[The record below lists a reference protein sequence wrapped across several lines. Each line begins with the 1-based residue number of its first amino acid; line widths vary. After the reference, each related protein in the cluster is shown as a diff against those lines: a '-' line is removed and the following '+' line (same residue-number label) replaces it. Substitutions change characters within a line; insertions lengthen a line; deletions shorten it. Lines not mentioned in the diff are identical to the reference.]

1 MEQHWSSEEVRDAEV
16 WMEEAVGMSLVFT
29 FLDLIT
35 GPGPTPED
43 AGNIKQNTTKIRPG
57 HDTDIML
64 FASSHTSVV

>member
-43 AGNIKQNTTKIRPG
+43 AGTSDSTTKIRPG